1 MRRLGRDDMLAAL
14 AGAFRCH
21 RRCSLEERNT
31 HGHLWRTVDHYVREA
46 NHRRYVSAAQTT
58 PGDHHETTNGDVM
71 MNHPNPLRAI
81 TLHPWWAYAITHG
94 DKRIEYRTR
103 PLPPRLVDVP
113 IALHAGA
120 ATPADR
126 RGTWSASSRPKIR
139 STDYGVARGWMSI
152 VVVRRRCRVQRHS
165 PFADLLPMRWRLCRV
180 RRLAGPRRVP
190 PPALAGRWQA
200 GFWTCTD
207 EQRDAIARS
216 LVTP

>member
-1 MRRLGRDDMLAAL
+1 
-14 AGAFRCH
+14 
-21 RRCSLEERNT
+21 
-31 HGHLWRTVDHYVREA
+31 
-46 NHRRYVSAAQTT
+46 
-58 PGDHHETTNGDVM
+58 

-126 RGTWSASSRPKIR
+126 RGTSERVLAAEDLGAPITAWRVDGCPSS
-139 STDYGVARGWMSI
+139 SFVA
-152 VVVRRRCRVQRHS
+152 VVVFSGTV
-165 PFADLLPMRWRLCRV
+165 PADLLPMRWRCAGFVGWQV
-180 RRLAGPRRVP
+180 RGVSRLSLPWPAAGK
-190 PPALAGRWQA
+190 Q